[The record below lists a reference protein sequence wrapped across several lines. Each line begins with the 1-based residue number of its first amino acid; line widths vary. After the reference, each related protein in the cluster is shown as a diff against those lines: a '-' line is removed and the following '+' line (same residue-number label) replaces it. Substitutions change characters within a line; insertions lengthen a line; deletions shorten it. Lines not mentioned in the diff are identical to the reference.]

1 MKVICCCS
9 SGLSIK
15 GQFKKLNAVLDLT
28 DADCQ
33 EEQVKALLEKGLL
46 RPVESQEP
54 EVMKGGQLEIVAQDE
69 KGTTQENDQAQET
82 PEERN
87 DDENHDTAQS
97 GSDL

>member
-9 SGLSIK
+9 SGLTVK
-15 GQFKKLNAVLDLT
+15 GQFKKLNAVFDLT
-28 DADCQ
+28 DAECQ
-33 EEQVKALLEKGLL
+33 DQQVKTLLEKGLL

-69 KGTTQENDQAQET
+69 PVATQENEQAQET